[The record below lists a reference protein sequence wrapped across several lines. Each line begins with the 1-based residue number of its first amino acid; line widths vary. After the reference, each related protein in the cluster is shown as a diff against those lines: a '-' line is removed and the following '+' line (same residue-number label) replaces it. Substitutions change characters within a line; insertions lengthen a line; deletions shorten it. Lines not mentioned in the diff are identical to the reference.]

1 MSGNLRNELFT
12 YEGLNENFQF
22 LILEIKKQ
30 LEETQKALEEPDDH
44 IIDRVT
50 SSGDYVD
57 NLRNLIAKK
66 SYSQITQAEPEK
78 GNIIDAM
85 MSVNTISNNL
95 EKIGD
100 YCENIV
106 QQTAFFHDRTF
117 INQYHYHHYFTII
130 FTALDNISDS
140 LFSGDVNAAIE
151 ICKAEFA
158 IDDLYKRD
166 FDSIMETLKKG
177 KSNHGDLITSLF
189 IFRYLERVG
198 DALLNSGEAII
209 SSVLGT
215 RIKIHQYT
223 SLKETLNTKDRSD
236 SDFELESIG
245 VETRSGCRIEKVRS
259 TSTLND
265 SEEIIYKEGRY
276 QKLQE
281 EKDNLEMWQ
290 EKFPGLTPKIF
301 GFDRKGENASLLMEY
316 LGGMNFQEIL
326 VSGNRKLIN
335 SSLKRIFETAG
346 SVWSST
352 REERPACAGF
362 MSQLQKRL
370 NDVYN
375 VHPYFKE
382 KTKYINNMKMTPF
395 EILLQDGLQLEQVLE
410 APFSV
415 LIHGDFNNDNI
426 LYHPDEDRI
435 YYIDIHR
442 SKMSD
447 YVQDV
452 SVFIVSN
459 FRLPIIDSTPRDVIN
474 DVIIQFFQ
482 FCKDFAEQNND
493 DTFEARLS
501 LGLIRS
507 FFTSTRFALQKQFAK
522 AMYYRSVYLLESMI
536 NHKNKD
542 WSSYRL
548 SNGVLQY

>member
-1 MSGNLRNELFT
+1 MGGNRRNELFA
-12 YEGLNENFQF
+12 YKGLNENFQF
-22 LILEIKKQ
+22 LLLEIKKQ

-66 SYSQITQAEPEK
+66 SYSQILTAEPEK
-78 GNIIDAM
+78 GNIIEAM

-106 QQTAFFHDRTF
+106 QQTAFFRDRYF
-117 INQYHYHHYFTII
+117 INRYNYHQYFTII
-130 FTALDNISDS
+130 FTALDNIAAS
-140 LFSGDVNAAIE
+140 LFTGDVNVAID
-151 ICKAEFA
+151 ICRAEFA

-166 FDSIMETLKKG
+166 FDSIMDDLKEG
-177 KSNHGDLITSLF
+177 TVDHGDLITSLF

-198 DALLNSGEAII
+198 DALLNTGEAII

-223 SLKETLNTKDRSD
+223 ALRETLNSKDRE
-236 SDFELESIG
+236 FELESIG

-259 TSTLND
+259 RSSSSET
-265 SEEIIYKEGRY
+265 EEIIYKEGRH

-281 EKDNLEMWQ
+281 EKKNLEMWQ
-290 EKFPGLTPKIF
+290 KKFPGLTPRIF
-301 GFDRKGENASLLMEY
+301 GFERKEDNASLLMEY

-326 VSGNRKLIN
+326 VSGNENLIYTSLQRIIETVGN
-335 SSLKRIFETAG
+335 VWLQTKEYKPSSADFIT
-346 SVWSST
+346 
-352 REERPACAGF
+352 
-362 MSQLQKRL
+362 QLMKRL

-382 KTKYINNMKMTPF
+382 KTKYINNMKVPPF
-395 EILLQDGLQLEQVLE
+395 EILIQEAVELEKILQ

-426 LYHPDEDRI
+426 LYDPDEDRV

-442 SKMSD
+442 SKLSD

-452 SVFIVSN
+452 SVFIVSS
-459 FRLPIIDSTPRDVIN
+459 FRLPIIDTTPREIIN
-474 DVIIQFFQ
+474 DVIFKFFQ
-482 FCKDFAEQNND
+482 FCKQFAEDND
-493 DTFEARLS
+493 DETFEARLS

-507 FFTSTRFALQKQFAK
+507 FFTSTRFALQKDFAK
-522 AMYYRSVYLLESMI
+522 AMYFRSFYLLEGMI
-536 NHKNKD
+536 NHKDKD
-542 WSSYRL
+542 WKDYRL
-548 SNGVLQY
+548 SHGVLQY